1 MLAVVTEE
9 KSNTA
14 ASSKTTLVSTR
25 RSRRLKAKKMLP
37 PITLKKVEV
46 KIMKI
51 DPNLIFGLLEDS
63 ANEDRE
69 ERVAGKILQTK
80 KESSHVLR
88 QRKAATPKPAR
99 AKD

>member
-1 MLAVVTEE
+1 M
-9 KSNTA
+9 
-14 ASSKTTLVSTR
+14 
-25 RSRRLKAKKMLP
+25 
-37 PITLKKVEV
+37 KKVEV

-80 KESSHVLR
+80 KESSPVPR

-99 AKD
+99 AAAPKTSKTPKTEVEVKTAGGSLRKSSSISN